1 MSPGSRLPDFR
12 RRTHFRRPP
21 SLARM
26 ARFLER
32 LPAVRP
38 ILRLPSP
45 LTTEGHPGRPTQLQA
60 IQQLAS
66 GAVLVSV
73 FLSRRRPTEV
83 GQCSSGRI
91 CTRRRMQA
99 EHGKGPY
106 PHRRGS
112 QIKRSRWSLR
122 LPRMVGRLHDI
133 RDAVAIRSSWAR
145 WTEEGIGAPAIRSQL
160 DELGWQAYVDLV
172 QREASPPPL
181 RVAINPGPMPGA
193 ISGQLEIPIPINHI
207 QDRRSHPLL
216 ASPLV
221 PDSSPLLQ
229 LVLQR
234 PFADGFGQTRS
245 AVTCTFGWRR
255 WDSNPRTS

>member
-1 MSPGSRLPDFR
+1 MWPARQSSSGLDGERHRICRWGRGGLVIPDKGRWCLLAAGFR
-12 RRTHFRRPP
+12 TSADGLISDAHLLWPRWHG
-21 SLARM
+21 
-26 ARFLER
+26 LER

-91 CTRRRMQA
+91 CTRRRIGG
-99 EHGKGPY
+99 HGKGPY

-133 RDAVAIRSSWAR
+133 RDAVVIRSSWAR
-145 WTEEGIGAPAIRSQL
+145 WTEEDIGAPAIRSQL
-160 DELGWQAYVDLV
+160 DELGWQA
-172 QREASPPPL
+172 
-181 RVAINPGPMPGA
+181 
-193 ISGQLEIPIPINHI
+193 
-207 QDRRSHPLL
+207 
-216 ASPLV
+216 
-221 PDSSPLLQ
+221 
-229 LVLQR
+229 
-234 PFADGFGQTRS
+234 
-245 AVTCTFGWRR
+245 
-255 WDSNPRTS
+255 